1 MPFRRTAVLLAFLAA
16 LGASAVGAAESGGP
30 GGVLRSIACGKLA
43 SPARFDVALEDDG
56 PTYARVGQALAGEL
70 RKQRIEVSP
79 EAPLRLSLS
88 LDTVRAS
95 SRQRRADLGRLRH
108 DTDRGTQVRLNL
120 WSNQHDSL
128 IGGRREGV
136 TRAAVD
142 ELRVEI
148 AINDKSNG
156 RCVWH
161 GEAVVDLDG
170 RDADEAAS
178 TIIPLLVAHIGES
191 VRAEPITLD

>member
-1 MPFRRTAVLLAFLAA
+1 MPIRRAATLLFLLAAFGPSAA
-16 LGASAVGAAESGGP
+16 GAAESGGP
-30 GGVLRSIACGKLA
+30 GGTIRSIACGKLE
-43 SPARFDVALEDDG
+43 SPYSFDVALEDDS
-56 PTYARVGQALAGEL
+56 PTYARLGRALASEL
-70 RKQRIEVSP
+70 QKRRVEVSA

-88 LDTVRAS
+88 VDTVRAP
-95 SRQRRADLGRLRH
+95 SRHRRADLGRLHH

-136 TRAAVD
+136 TREAVD

-156 RCVWH
+156 RCIWH

-178 TIIPLLVAHIGES
+178 TIVPLLVAHIGES